1 MRRYQR
7 RDVLRLAAAVGGA
20 SLLAPL
26 HARPAA
32 LGADYDVVIIGAG
45 IAGMTAARILSRV
58 GPGLKVLVL
67 EARDR
72 VGGRLLT
79 LQDKKNLPSHGVE
92 VGAQFIHG
100 SEAPTWELIQR
111 YQLPTRSRYHLGEP
125 KTRLLDGGEFPGDE
139 TFKQLFSKAADALAS
154 REGTDGSFRQLVESM
169 GLDEPQRELLYSE
182 ALSWSGEPER
192 ISAQAVIEDGKLWEA
207 YHDADFQ
214 LVGGYSSLAERLA
227 ADIEGRI
234 QLASEVKDIFWRQ
247 GLVGVRYKYSGIT
260 TALTCRQLVLTVPL
274 GVLKGGGINIEPAVP
289 APVQQAMDSMEM
301 GQVVVVPMIFSE
313 PFWNAAEVPGT
324 WKDLAERRAFTFPH
338 PVGQGGNGVTGWFA
352 GAAARELS
360 EAGPEAGFARV
371 IRWLEEASG
380 QQGIADK
387 LDWYH
392 FQDWNRDPFTMGS
405 YSITRPGGHG
415 QRAVLAEPIENTLYF
430 AGEATAPPPHYQTV
444 HGAYLSGKRV
454 AGQVAKALKV
464 A

>member
-7 RDVLRLAAAVGGA
+7 RDVLRLAAAFGGA
-20 SLLAPL
+20 NLLAPH
-26 HARPAA
+26 HARSAA

-79 LQDKKNLPSHGVE
+79 LHDKKKLPSHGVE

-100 SEAPTWELIQR
+100 SEAPTWELIKR
-111 YQLPTRSRYHLGEP
+111 YQLSTRSRYHLGES
-125 KTRLLDGGEFPGDE
+125 KSRLLDGGAFPADE
-139 TFKQLFSKAADALAS
+139 KLAQLFSRAGEALAS
-154 REGTDGSFRQLVESM
+154 RGSPDVSFQQLVESM
-169 GLDEPQRELLYSE
+169 GLDEPDRELLYSE
-182 ALSWSGEPER
+182 ALSWSGEPDR

-207 YHDADFQ
+207 YRDTDFQ
-214 LVGGYSSLAERLA
+214 LVGGYSGLAERLA

-234 QLASEVKDIFWRQ
+234 QLSSEVKDIFWRQ

-274 GVLKGGGINIEPAVP
+274 GVLKGGGISIEPAVP
-289 APVQQAMDSMEM
+289 SPVQRAIDSLEM

-313 PFWNAAEVPGT
+313 PFWNASDVPGS
-324 WKDLAERRAFTFPH
+324 WKDLANRRTFMFPH
-338 PVGQGGNGVTGWFA
+338 PVGKGGNGVTGWFA

-360 EAGPEAGFARV
+360 DAGPEAGFARAV
-371 IRWLEEASG
+371 RWLEEASG
-380 QQGIADK
+380 QQGLVEK
-387 LDWYH
+387 LSWYH
-392 FQDWNRDPFTMGS
+392 FQDWNRDPFTRGS

-415 QRAVLAEPIENTLYF
+415 QRAVLSEPIKDTLYF

-454 AGQVAKALKV
+454 AQQVARALKV